1 MSGFPSETP
10 PVGGAA
16 AATTGETVLRGGL
29 WSIAA
34 RLIPQA
40 YLFVVSVAA
49 ARFLGPELFG
59 RQSFIAFVELSVVML
74 LAGGLSAAFVRSVG
88 ASFGR
93 DQPQAARRLIRW
105 AWTVE
110 GAAALVGGG
119 ALLAVAAGGAEP
131 SSAWVLAAIAC
142 GLGVLHSV
150 PSSLLIGVQ
159 RWRAASI
166 VGLVTGAFSTVA
178 TIAVLAAGGGITGM
192 FAVEAVTAA
201 VNLAWTGALARR
213 AADVVAPRGG
223 PLPAEAWRAVR
234 AETWR
239 YALPASYG
247 VLLTIVVWR
256 RSEFFLLERYS
267 TETQIALYSVA
278 FALLAALIQFPDA
291 VSAAL
296 FPAIATL
303 FGAGELERIRTG
315 FGRALRLLLLF
326 TLPVTAGALAL
337 GPGFVH
343 LVYGEEFR
351 DAGPVLLIMLAVF
364 PLVPLLQLSK
374 SLLAGLGQL
383 RYQLLA
389 ETGAAAL
396 AITLA
401 VLLVPDHGAVGAAIA
416 NVAAQIVA
424 AVLIFA
430 YALRRIGPVPW
441 NPGTLWRAALASAAA
456 GLAAWAGVS
465 LVESTA
471 GGVLLGLAV
480 GTGVFAALA
489 VAGRILPSDDAD
501 WLDGIAGARLGGLV
515 GWVCRHCA

>member
-1 MSGFPSETP
+1 M
-10 PVGGAA
+10 GGAA
-16 AATTGETVLRGGL
+16 AATTGETVLRGGV

-34 RLIPQA
+34 RLIPQG

-59 RQSFIAFVELSVVML
+59 RQSFIAFVELSVIL
-74 LAGGLSAAFVRSVG
+74 LLTGGLSVAFMRSVG
-88 ASFGR
+88 ASLGR
-93 DQPQAARRLIRW
+93 GHLEAVRRLVRW

-110 GAAALVGGG
+110 GVAALLGGG
-119 ALLAVAAGGAEP
+119 ALLVVAAGGAEP
-131 SSAWVLAAIAC
+131 GSAWVLAAVAC
-142 GLGVLHSV
+142 ALGVLHSV
-150 PSSLLIGVQ
+150 PSALLIGAQ

-166 VGLVTGAFSTVA
+166 VGLVTGAFSTLA

-192 FAVEAVTAA
+192 FAVEVATAA
-201 VNLAWTGALARR
+201 VNLVWTGSLARR
-213 AADVVAPRGG
+213 ATDVVAPRGS
-223 PLPAEAWRAVR
+223 PLPADAWRAVR

-247 VLLTIVVWR
+247 VLLTLVVWR
-256 RSEFFLLERYS
+256 RSEFFFLERYS

-303 FGAGELERIRTG
+303 FGAGELERIRAG
-315 FGRALRLLLLF
+315 FGRALRLLLLL
-326 TLPVTAGALAL
+326 TLPVTAAALAL
-337 GPGFVH
+337 GPGFVR

-351 DAGPVLLIMLAVF
+351 DAGPVLLIMLVVF

-401 VLLVPDHGAVGAAIA
+401 VLLVPDHGAVGAAVA
-416 NVAAQIVA
+416 NVSSQAAA
-424 AVLIFA
+424 ALLIFV

-456 GLAAWAGVS
+456 GLVAWGGVS
-465 LVESTA
+465 LVESPA
-471 GGVLLGLAV
+471 GGVLLGLVA

-489 VAGRILPSDDAD
+489 VAGRILPPDDAA
-501 WLDGIAGARLGGLV
+501 WLDGIAGPRLGGLV
-515 GWVCRHCA
+515 GWVCRNCA